1 MARGVRPIE
10 ASILDEWRSA
20 GRKFQIIPSKLVH
33 TIKAR
38 SARAARLVLSVAVT
52 LRLGSISE
60 KGRRM
65 PEESVQPR
73 CVQY

>member
-1 MARGVRPIE
+1 MNGVVQA
-10 ASILDEWRSA
+10 ASSRSSL
-20 GRKFQIIPSKLVH
+20 QSWCIPLRREV
-33 TIKAR
+33 
-38 SARAARLVLSVAVT
+38 RAARLVLSVAVT